1 MSWQDDRD
9 GRFRMCRRMLI
20 WDCGTSLNMCFD
32 RQSYASWDH
41 IGPGSIKSDCLLFFV
56 VGEIRAFC
64 PCHALPRRRASV
76 SFAVVCMLR
85 ISIILVMTF
94 NLVSIAHVK
103 ADYWHSHAMVTIAVD
118 LVWHYSFLR
127 GHRKSRMV
135 LKCLI
140 CWLVEKLVLGWIRA
154 VS

>member
-1 MSWQDDRD
+1 MRLWHISKHV
-9 GRFRMCRRMLI
+9 L
-20 WDCGTSLNMCFD
+20 
-32 RQSYASWDH
+32 RQTKLCKLRSHWSREYKIRLFA
-41 IGPGSIKSDCLLFFV
+41 FFV

-64 PCHALPRRRASV
+64 PCHALLRRRASV

-118 LVWHYSFLR
+118 LV
-127 GHRKSRMV
+127 
-135 LKCLI
+135 
-140 CWLVEKLVLGWIRA
+140 
-154 VS
+154 